1 MGTSPF
7 FEVSLSPWFEKIS
20 AESLSLFLV
29 RHQIHIL
36 WRFFQVIQRGIRIG
50 NPVKSWVGRG
60 VHHCFIPDID
70 HAAVFEA
77 VEIFPSTFEH
87 CCFLDLVELRLKSI
101 AALAQFCRK
110 TDLKLYKT

>member
-1 MGTSPF
+1 
-7 FEVSLSPWFEKIS
+7 
-20 AESLSLFLV
+20 
-29 RHQIHIL
+29 
-36 WRFFQVIQRGIRIG
+36 
-50 NPVKSWVGRG
+50 
-60 VHHCFIPDID
+60 ID

-77 VEIFPSTFEH
+77 VEIFPSAFEH